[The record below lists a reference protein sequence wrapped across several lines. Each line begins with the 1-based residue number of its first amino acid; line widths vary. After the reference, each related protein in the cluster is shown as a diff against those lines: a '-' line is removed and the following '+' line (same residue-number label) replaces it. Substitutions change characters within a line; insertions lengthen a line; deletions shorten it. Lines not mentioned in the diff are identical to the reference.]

1 MAKVFAQRN
10 PQQLIKLSGKD
21 TFVEVMNDSFE
32 IGKILLNF
40 AKYNEKAEPGKRIT
54 DNIRIYM
61 DLEEA
66 LVLAH
71 DIVSGKL
78 PQLAKIEKDKGSKYP
93 REVYKKQGGTS
104 AKSLK
109 GTPRERPDGMAESRV
124 LKIGPG
130 GKVDFMLT
138 AEKGKGEENA
148 TGLIVQ
154 KGTETTVRVPVS
166 ADDLKK
172 LALVIQSNIQA
183 YTISRYVDGSAL
195 TNPYQEAKKA
205 KAQ

>member
-1 MAKVFAQRN
+1 MAKDYANKN

-21 TFVEVMNDSFE
+21 TFVEVMNNPFE

-40 AKYNEKAEPGKRIT
+40 AKYNDNAKAGEKIT
-54 DNIRIYM
+54 DNIQIYM

-71 DIVSGKL
+71 DIVSGKI

-93 REVYKKQGGTS
+93 KEVYKKQGGTS
-104 AKSLK
+104 AARLK
-109 GTPRERPDGMAESRV
+109 ASGKERPDGMAESRV

-138 AEKGKGEENA
+138 AEKGKGEENQ

-154 KGTETTVRVPVS
+154 KSTESTVRVPVS

-172 LALVIQSNIQA
+172 LAIVIQTNIQA
-183 YTISRYVDGSAL
+183 YTIARYVDGSAM
-195 TNPYQEAKKA
+195 TNPYQERQKKSS
-205 KAQ
+205 

>member
-1 MAKVFAQRN
+1 MAKDYAKKN

-32 IGKILLNF
+32 IGKILFNF

-66 LVLAH
+66 LVFAH
-71 DIVSGKL
+71 DIVSGKI
-78 PQLAKIEKDKGSKYP
+78 PQLAKIEKEKSKYP
-93 REVYKKQGGTS
+93 KEVYKKQGGTS

-124 LKIGPG
+124 LKVVPG
-130 GKVDFMLT
+130 LKADFMLQ

-154 KGTETTVRVPVS
+154 RSTETTVKVPMT

-172 LALVIQSNIQA
+172 LALVVQSNIQA
-183 YTISRYVDGSAL
+183 YTVARYVDGSAM

-205 KAQ
+205 NAQ